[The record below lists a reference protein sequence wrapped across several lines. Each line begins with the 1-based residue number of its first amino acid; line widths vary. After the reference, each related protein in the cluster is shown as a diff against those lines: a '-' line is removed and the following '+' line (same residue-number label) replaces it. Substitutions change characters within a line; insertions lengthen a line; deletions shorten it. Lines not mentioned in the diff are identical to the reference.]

1 MGPKSPTSDE
11 IDSYRIVSV
20 DSVDGESLRALYD
33 SVGWSVYTRDIH
45 GLLAAINGSDFL
57 VIAQE
62 NGALIGLARAI
73 SDDASVAYIQ
83 DILVRPR
90 HQGRGIGKGLVE
102 AILDRYQHV
111 RQKVLL
117 TDDRPEQLHFYAS
130 LGFKNTRDL
139 VETRLNAFVII
150 EETEIK

>member
-1 MGPKSPTSDE
+1 MSTKSPTADE
-11 IDSYRIVSV
+11 PAVYRIVSAESIDV
-20 DSVDGESLRALYD
+20 ESLCAIYN
-33 SVGWSVYTRDIH
+33 SVGWSTYTRDVN

-62 NGALIGLARAI
+62 NSTLIGLARAI
-73 SDDASVAYIQ
+73 SDDASVVYIQ
-83 DILVRPR
+83 DILVRPS

-102 AILDRYQHV
+102 AILNRYQHV

-117 TDDRPEQLHFYAS
+117 TDDRPEQLQFYAS

-139 VETRLNAFVII
+139 VKTRLNAFVII
-150 EETEIK
+150 EGTELT

>member
-1 MGPKSPTSDE
+1 
-11 IDSYRIVSV
+11 
-20 DSVDGESLRALYD
+20 
-33 SVGWSVYTRDIH
+33 
-45 GLLAAINGSDFL
+45 LLAAIHGSDFL

-62 NGALIGLARAI
+62 NGTLIGLARAI
-73 SDDASVAYIQ
+73 SDDASVVYIQ
-83 DILVRPR
+83 DILVRPS

-117 TDDRPEQLHFYAS
+117 TDDRPEQLRFYAS

-150 EETEIK
+150 EGTELT